1 MPWDFPV
8 IEAEA
13 FPLSLTTDRA
23 VMLMQPVARTAAAE
37 LEQAYSEAV
46 FDDEAGLQTASGVHV
61 DAHWR
66 VESDRSHVVLVLT
79 GRTPRA
85 FTLGLRYT
93 IDNDR
98 ERDFFLGLAQY
109 PGPVILTIYP
119 DKDDLTRAALALK
132 QGDPLF
138 MNLGVGIAEPLYCR
152 PLLRLAKAPAA

>member
-13 FPLSLTTDRA
+13 FPFSLTTDRA
-23 VMLMQPVARTAAAE
+23 VMLMQPVARTATDE

-46 FDDEAGLQTASGVHV
+46 FDDESALQSASGVHV

-66 VESDRSHVVLVLT
+66 VEPDHRHVVLVLT

-85 FTLGLRYT
+85 FTLGLRYA

-98 ERDFFLGLAQY
+98 EREFFLGLAHY
-109 PGPVILTIYP
+109 PGPVLLSIYP
-119 DKDDLTRAALALK
+119 DKEDLTRAAIALK

-138 MNLGVGIAEPLYCR
+138 MNLGIGVAEPLYCR
-152 PLLRLAKAPAA
+152 PLLRLAKTPAA